1 MNDQNEPAQ
10 LRFLEET
17 AIRLRQNG
25 FTVEPIEDHHLP
37 VCWEK
42 GRLCRISGKGSVLYR
57 QENVDSIRA
66 QDALQVVIDTAKM
79 TSEYMA
85 ILEYA
90 PQLKATD
97 LTGDYRI
104 LADFGDAVLA
114 GHPTERG
121 VQFVTWEWDFDRKGV
136 HHGHYFQDDYDAAK
150 RDFTVRSGLV
160 QKDALF
166 EPEQLAAATG
176 IFKTRERKDIAGQI
190 QQTEQEISHRMD
202 ALPSIVQA
210 EGYPDV
216 QTFTATYRKA
226 EAVVSQHNRE
236 LAEWERKVQERQRPA
251 VKERPPEPRS
261 VRERLR
267 RLQDEGKR
275 QQPQPH
281 RRAVDRDSR

>member
-1 MNDQNEPAQ
+1 MNEQNETTQ

-17 AIRLRQNG
+17 ATRLRQNG

-57 QENVDSIRA
+57 QENMDSIRA
-66 QDALQVVIDTAKM
+66 QDALQAVIDTAKM

-104 LADFGDAVLA
+104 LANFGDAVLA

-136 HHGHYFQDDYDAAK
+136 HQGHYFQDDYEAAK

-166 EPEQLAAATG
+166 EPEQLAEIYRALR
-176 IFKTRERKDIAGQI
+176 FVREQDETISFGRDRELVELM
-190 QQTEQEISHRMD
+190 EQVGGLLPAD
-202 ALPSIVQA
+202 AL
-210 EGYPDV
+210 
-216 QTFTATYRKA
+216 
-226 EAVVSQHNRE
+226 
-236 LAEWERKVQERQRPA
+236 LQRDA
-251 VKERPPEPRS
+251 PEQS
-261 VRERLR
+261 
-267 RLQDEGKR
+267 GMTMK
-275 QQPQPH
+275 
-281 RRAVDRDSR
+281 

>member
-1 MNDQNEPAQ
+1 MNDQNETTQ

-17 AIRLRQNG
+17 ATRLRQNG

-37 VCWEK
+37 VRWEK
-42 GRLCRISGKGSVLYR
+42 GRLCRVSSKGSVLYR
-57 QENVDSIRA
+57 QECVDVPGA
-66 QDALQVVIDTAKM
+66 QDALQTVIDTAKM

-136 HHGHYFQDDYDAAK
+136 HQGHYFQDDYEAAK

-166 EPEQLAAATG
+166 EPEQLAEIYRALR
-176 IFKTRERKDIAGQI
+176 FVREQDE
-190 QQTEQEISHRMD
+190 TISFGRD
-202 ALPSIVQA
+202 
-210 EGYPDV
+210 
-216 QTFTATYRKA
+216 
-226 EAVVSQHNRE
+226 RE
-236 LAEWERKVQERQRPA
+236 LVELMEQVGGLLPADAPRQRDA
-251 VKERPPEPRS
+251 PEQS
-261 VRERLR
+261 
-267 RLQDEGKR
+267 GMTMK
-275 QQPQPH
+275 
-281 RRAVDRDSR
+281 